1 MLKKKL
7 HYSKW
12 LFSFLLVFS
21 TVLSAEGGLAT
32 AAGST
37 ASSVKA
43 SVFVAVNDKLITY
56 DQPQPL
62 IHNGTLFVPVAS
74 TVSQMNASAK
84 YAAGKLTIS
93 RGKQA
98 LVLTVPGKD
107 AILKNGRTLVSLRKL
122 TDKFGYQISYN
133 AAQSLYRAVNS
144 SASLTDHQLAL
155 KYSTYIKEHKKTAVQ
170 KPSTGNGTTAQQ
182 GSKVIYITF
191 DDGPNAG
198 TTRLLDVLDRN
209 QVKATF
215 FMLGNNIA
223 SHPSAVRR
231 IVKEGHGAGLH
242 GMSHQKNTFYAS
254 PSSALGEM
262 NTDNDKL
269 HAAAGVYTKMIR
281 PPYGSKPY
289 FTQSYRDLTASYGYH
304 LWDWNIDSDDWRYKS
319 SPQTIYNNVLR
330 DVKAMKKRG
339 VTPIVLFHDQT
350 ATTSIL
356 DKLIKALKA
365 EGYTFKPLTNST
377 PPVNFWNDKR

>member
-12 LFSFLLVFS
+12 LLSFLLIFG

-223 SHPSAVRR
+223 SHPSAVLR
-231 IVKEGHGAGLH
+231 IVKEGHGA
-242 GMSHQKNTFYAS
+242 AC
-254 PSSALGEM
+254 
-262 NTDNDKL
+262 
-269 HAAAGVYTKMIR
+269 
-281 PPYGSKPY
+281 
-289 FTQSYRDLTASYGYH
+289 TA
-304 LWDWNIDSDDWRYKS
+304 
-319 SPQTIYNNVLR
+319 
-330 DVKAMKKRG
+330 
-339 VTPIVLFHDQT
+339 
-350 ATTSIL
+350 
-356 DKLIKALKA
+356 
-365 EGYTFKPLTNST
+365 
-377 PPVNFWNDKR
+377 